1 MAVTEASRIN
11 FIISEEVG
19 TESGPDV
26 PMPFVYVSYVR
37 VGAILLDPAQH
48 GHLFH
53 MFREQCWKVNG
64 YNWLRQDLR
73 RWGIESVR

>member
-1 MAVTEASRIN
+1 MAVAEASRIKV
-11 FIISEEVG
+11 IVSEEVG

-53 MFREQCWKVNG
+53 MFRE
-64 YNWLRQDLR
+64 
-73 RWGIESVR
+73 

>member
-1 MAVTEASRIN
+1 MAVTEASWIK
-11 FIISEEVG
+11 IIVSEEVG

-26 PMPFVYVSYVR
+26 PMPFVYVSYAR

-53 MFREQCWKVNG
+53 MFREDEWIAGSATVG
-64 YNWLRQDLR
+64 
-73 RWGIESVR
+73 V